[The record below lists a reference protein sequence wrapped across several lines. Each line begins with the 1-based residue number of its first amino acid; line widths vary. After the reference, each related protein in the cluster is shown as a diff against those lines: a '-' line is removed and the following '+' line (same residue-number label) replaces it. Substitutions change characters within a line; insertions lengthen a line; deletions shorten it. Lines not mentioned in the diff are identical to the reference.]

1 MNYIKFRTVSQRLA
15 LCFVLLMSAAFSLA
29 QNGGGKSSYSRFGLG
44 LLNDQ
49 SLSWNR
55 AMGGV
60 GVAMPSGNKLNIMN
74 PASYAYI
81 DSLSFVF
88 DIAMSG
94 NFGHMSTPQ
103 NSKNVNN
110 ATLDY
115 AVAGFRL
122 RKDLGLSF
130 GFKPYSTISYS
141 YATISNS
148 AFRDEYTGE
157 LVRNTT
163 SYSGTGGLNQVFLGL
178 GWKPFEGFAIGG
190 NASLLWGGYNHA
202 MSQGFTQG
210 GSSTSVFD
218 GFHFIQYADI
228 LTYKFDLGAQ
238 YAFRVSP
245 KDWLTV
251 GATVGL
257 GHHFEAEDAFLY
269 RYMSTGDTLTVDN
282 DGGFDIPMT

>member
-1 MNYIKFRTVSQRLA
+1 MNVSSCSFGSFIIPLHTYKKYTPLNYINFRTIFQRLA
-15 LCFVLLMSAAFSLA
+15 LVFVLLMCAVSSQA

-49 SLSWNR
+49 SQGWNR

-60 GVAMPSGNKLNIMN
+60 GVAMPSGDKLNTMN

-81 DSLSFVF
+81 DSLSFIF
-88 DIAMSG
+88 DIGMSA

-115 AVAGFRL
+115 VVAGFRL
-122 RKDLGLSF
+122 CKDLGLSF

-141 YATISNS
+141 YSTISNS

-163 SYSGTGGLNQVFLGL
+163 GYSGAGGLNQVFLGL
-178 GWKPFEGFAIGG
+178 GWKPFKGIFYICIYCFPFGI
-190 NASLLWGGYNHA
+190 LHP
-202 MSQGFTQG
+202 QG
-210 GSSTSVFD
+210 S
-218 GFHFIQYADI
+218 AC
-228 LTYKFDLGAQ
+228 
-238 YAFRVSP
+238 
-245 KDWLTV
+245 
-251 GATVGL
+251 
-257 GHHFEAEDAFLY
+257 
-269 RYMSTGDTLTVDN
+269 
-282 DGGFDIPMT
+282 

>member
-1 MNYIKFRTVSQRLA
+1 MNPSSCSFGSFIIPLHTYKKYTHLNYIKFRTVSQRLA

-130 GFKPYSTISYS
+130 GF
-141 YATISNS
+141 
-148 AFRDEYTGE
+148 TG
-157 LVRNTT
+157 LAGIMAV
-163 SYSGTGGLNQVFLGL
+163 
-178 GWKPFEGFAIGG
+178 P
-190 NASLLWGGYNHA
+190 
-202 MSQGFTQG
+202 
-210 GSSTSVFD
+210 
-218 GFHFIQYADI
+218 
-228 LTYKFDLGAQ
+228 
-238 YAFRVSP
+238 
-245 KDWLTV
+245 
-251 GATVGL
+251 
-257 GHHFEAEDAFLY
+257 
-269 RYMSTGDTLTVDN
+269 
-282 DGGFDIPMT
+282 